1 MFIKNVFRNKLKKIN
16 KNHANQVKQILS
28 KPEFILFNFSENI
41 YLPEEQPN
49 EEIIHCSC
57 EKTCNLLRKIRD
69 NPEIFTDYLK
79 KYNFTKPKGLCD
91 DSLKLYIDKKIKAT
105 KTQISKLTVDENINN
120 IKIISSRMKNSF
132 IICESNDVALKTF
145 DNKNAFIFLE
155 FKDEINYKIVDKIKN
170 ASVVIMTNNKQLT
183 ELKKRNYRA
192 IGNNLFIKN

>member
-1 MFIKNVFRNKLKKIN
+1 LKKIN

-41 YLPEEQPN
+41 YLPEEQPS

-170 ASVVIMTNNKQLT
+170 ASVVIMTNNKQLA